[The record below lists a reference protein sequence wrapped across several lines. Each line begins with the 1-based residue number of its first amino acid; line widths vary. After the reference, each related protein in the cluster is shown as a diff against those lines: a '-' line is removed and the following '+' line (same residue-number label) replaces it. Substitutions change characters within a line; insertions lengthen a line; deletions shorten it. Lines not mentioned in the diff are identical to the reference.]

1 MAESEY
7 RPVAH
12 DHDEFLARAM
22 KRKGFA
28 EAYAERADEY
38 QLVREL
44 LAARA
49 KAGLTQE
56 EVAACMGTTKSAV
69 SRLEGLGKHSP
80 SVDTLKKYARAVGCE
95 VEVRLVPSS
104 AQQGHPPDS
113 RCATA
118 GDARDVSLT
127 SGDRG
132 RFATVAN
139 RGARE
144 VA

>member
-1 MAESEY
+1 MVEREY

-12 DHDEFLARAM
+12 DHDEFLVRAM

-56 EVAACMGTTKSAV
+56 QVAACMGTTKSAI
-69 SRLEGLGKHSP
+69 SRLEGFGKHSP
-80 SVDTLKKYARAVGCE
+80 SIDTLKKYARAVGCE
-95 VEVRLVPSS
+95 VEVRLVPSPRPTRAS
-104 AQQGHPPDS
+104 TRQS
-113 RCATA
+113 L
-118 GDARDVSLT
+118 RDCW
-127 SGDRG
+127 
-132 RFATVAN
+132 
-139 RGARE
+139 
-144 VA
+144 